1 MSKKNAVIKLCSL
14 QVSLALLLAACGGGG
29 GEQANSVEQEGGKQG
44 KPTQISILS
53 SFYSQEPPSEDN
65 PIIKEI
71 EKRTN
76 TKLNIAWTS
85 SNNYTDKLNVTLAS
99 GELPDLILTTDPL
112 NSSVIKGMAAQG
124 AFWDLTNLYK
134 NYPNLA
140 KFPEET
146 WKNLAYADGHNYG
159 IPRVRPV
166 YGQNGLSIR
175 RDWLDKLGLK
185 MPTNMDEL
193 YEAMKAF
200 TNNDPDGNGKNDT
213 YGVIL
218 NIRAFENVFN
228 KTIGDWKVQDGKLV
242 PTVYLST
249 EKDALM
255 YANKLYKEK
264 LIPEDFLMLKP
275 SQILD
280 MLKAGKAGVATQ
292 AIDQVWNI
300 TAELRKQKPDAY
312 MEPIVSLNGVSETEI
327 GSFGMF
333 LIPKT
338 VPEAKLKKIMEFMDY
353 GASAEGSDLANFGF
367 KDVHFIEKD
376 GFKIPTEQAVKDNV
390 SQQAFGQIFLSYI
403 KYLKAYVPGIPK
415 EYYDRHVKI
424 MDERAKNAVNDPSV
438 GVDSEAWIKFWPEYN
453 KKITDMKLHVIMG
466 KEPIEKWDAFVNQLK
481 TEPNFTKIV
490 QEMSE
495 SYVKRNSTK
504 K

>member
-1 MSKKNAVIKLCSL
+1 MIKKNAFMKACSL
-14 QVSLALLLAACGGGG
+14 QLSFVLLLVACSG
-29 GEQANSVEQEGGKQG
+29 GEQANPVKQEGGKQE

-53 SFYSQEPPSEDN
+53 SFYSQEPPSDDN

-76 TKLNIAWTS
+76 TKLNITWTS

-124 AFWDLTNLYK
+124 AFWDLTDLYK
-134 NYPNLA
+134 DYSNLA

-146 WKNLAYADGHNYG
+146 WKNLTYADGRNYG

-166 YGQNGLSIR
+166 YGQNGVSIR
-175 RDWLDKLGLK
+175 RDWLDKLGLD

-218 NIRAFENVFN
+218 NVRTFENIFN
-228 KTIGDWKVQDGKLV
+228 KTIGDWKDQDGKLV

-255 YANKLYKEK
+255 YANKLYQEK

-292 AIDQVWNI
+292 AIDQVWHI
-300 TAELRKQKPDAY
+300 TAELRKQTPDAY

-367 KDVHFIEKD
+367 KDVHYNEQD

-390 SQQAFGQIFLSYI
+390 SQQAFGQIFLSYN

-424 MDERAKNAVNDPSV
+424 MDERVKNAVKDPSV
-438 GVDSEAWIKFWPEYN
+438 GVDSEAWIKFWPEYS
-453 KKITDMKLHVIMG
+453 KKITDMKLQVIMG
-466 KEPIEKWDAFVNQLK
+466 KEPMEKWDAFVNQLK
-481 TEPNFTKIV
+481 TDPNFNNIV

-495 SYVKRNSTK
+495 SYSKRNSTQK
-504 K
+504 